1 LDSKIGSHSVEGQQM
16 RELMQGFD
24 RQKRKFNRD
33 HRDIKMDLPHPLEN
47 LTKGNTVVGGEIT
60 ITKSVTTFLFFYC
73 KLMRISETM
82 RSFFDPCVD
91 RIVEL
96 ILGQIAQVDK
106 LRTRVKVLVYLAI
119 EIVCIKL
126 IFVTEYLPRWRLRRI
141 RIFAAG
147 N

>member
-1 LDSKIGSHSVEGQQM
+1 
-16 RELMQGFD
+16 
-24 RQKRKFNRD
+24 
-33 HRDIKMDLPHPLEN
+33 MDLPHPLEN